1 MPALLPTA
9 CSSTAL
15 PGSSPGLQKV
25 EHPTTRRYHTN
36 DFTKAKQISTTR
48 RDQFDLVFLPRNAEK
63 LLDIGRREC
72 DGLLLRDRPVCLE
85 RGL

>member
-9 CSSTAL
+9 CPSTLL
-15 PGSSPGLQKV
+15 PGTSPGLQKV
-25 EHPTTRRYHTN
+25 EHPTTRRYHPN
-36 DFTKAKQISTTR
+36 DFAKAKQISTTR
-48 RDQFDLVFLPRNAEK
+48 RDQLDLVFLPHNAEK

-72 DGLLLRDRPVCLE
+72 DGLLLRDRPVRLE